1 MNDRIYP
8 EHLLKDAIIDLQLTE
23 LRKEIKEL
31 KAQASSI
38 SVKIRE
44 KEIEFEKICPHKN
57 KKTTHGEIQGDYY
70 NKGTYF
76 TVKIC
81 RLCGKELSRKES
93 PSSYG

>member
-44 KEIEFEKICPHKN
+44 KEI
-57 KKTTHGEIQGDYY
+57 
-70 NKGTYF
+70 
-76 TVKIC
+76 
-81 RLCGKELSRKES
+81 
-93 PSSYG
+93 